1 MPSSCR
7 RIRVAALAVSMTTI
21 ASAALTAAQQPDAAG
36 AAAPASYARA
46 SQGTR
51 WLEGPGV
58 AIKVLI
64 EASNF
69 GGTEVE
75 VAEIVM
81 QPGGSAATHRHGSH
95 ELIYVLEGVLDHVVN
110 GETHRLEPGMVG
122 IVKQGDTVAHKVA
135 SATPV
140 KAVLV
145 WAPGG
150 EAERLS
156 KLFKAR
162 PVDATAAAPA
172 KQ

>member
-1 MPSSCR
+1 MPSS
-7 RIRVAALAVSMTTI
+7 
-21 ASAALTAAQQPDAAG
+21 
-36 AAAPASYARA
+36 ASYAPA
-46 SQGTR
+46 THGTR

-58 AIKVLI
+58 AIKVLV

-69 GGTEVE
+69 GGSEVE
-75 VAEIVM
+75 VAEIVL

-122 IVKQGDTVAHKVA
+122 VVKQGDTVAHKVA
-135 SATPV
+135 STTPV

-150 EAERLS
+150 EAERLA
-156 KLFKAR
+156 KMFKAR
-162 PVDATAAAPA
+162 PVEAPPAAAA
-172 KQ
+172 NSLAEARALRTR

>member
-1 MPSSCR
+1 MTLR
-7 RIRVAALAVSMTTI
+7 RRPIRVVALALTLLSI
-21 ASAALTAAQQPDAAG
+21 AASAVAARAQQPPQSG
-36 AAAPASYARA
+36 AAAAAPSSYARA

-58 AIKVLI
+58 AIKVLV

-69 GGTEVE
+69 GGAEVE
-75 VAEIVM
+75 VAELTL

-95 ELIYVLEGVLDHVVN
+95 ELIYVLEGTLDHVVN

-122 IVKQGDTVAHKVA
+122 VVKQGDTVAHAVA
-135 SATPV
+135 STGPV

-150 EAERLS
+150 EADRLA
-156 KLFKAR
+156 KMFKAR
-162 PVDATAAAPA
+162 PVEPAA

>member
-1 MPSSCR
+1 MMSR
-7 RIRVAALAVSMTTI
+7 RRRFRVAVLALSLVSIAGAVR
-21 ASAALTAAQQPDAAG
+21 SARAQQPQPPP
-36 AAAPASYARA
+36 AAAAATSSYARA
-46 SQGTR
+46 SAGTR

-58 AIKVLI
+58 AIKVLV

-69 GGTEVE
+69 GGAEVE
-75 VAEIVM
+75 VAELTL

-95 ELIYVLEGVLDHVVN
+95 ELIYVLEGTLDHVVN

-122 IVKQGDTVAHKVA
+122 VVKQGDTVAHKVA
-135 SATPV
+135 STGPV

-150 EAERLS
+150 EADRLA
-156 KLFKAR
+156 KMFKAR
-162 PVDATAAAPA
+162 PVDAAA

>member
-1 MPSSCR
+1 MTRYRPL
-7 RIRVAALAVSMTTI
+7 IRVAALAVSMI
-21 ASAALTAAQQPDAAG
+21 AIAAISSRARAQETAASPSSYS
-36 AAAPASYARA
+36 PASH
-46 SQGTR
+46 GTR

-58 AIKVLI
+58 AIKMLV

-69 GGTEVE
+69 GGSEVE
-75 VAEIVM
+75 VAEIVL

-95 ELIYVLEGVLDHVVN
+95 ELIYVLEGTLDHIVN

-122 IVKQGDTVAHKVA
+122 VVKQGDTVAHKVA
-135 SATPV
+135 STTPV

-150 EAERLS
+150 EADRLA
-156 KLFKAR
+156 KMFKAR
-162 PVDATAAAPA
+162 PVDAPAPA